1 MKMKEKRKLYS
12 QQKQKPLLCPPP
24 IGKKKPEMKMNDNQL
39 KLTTTHIENKQKRN
53 RKCENTAT

>member
-1 MKMKEKRKLYS
+1 MKEKRKLYS
-12 QQKQKPLLCPPP
+12 QQKQNPLLCPPP
-24 IGKKKPEMKMNDNQL
+24 IGKKTEMKMNDNQL